1 MKTVFTFI
9 LLALVLSGAAYGE
22 DSAELKLEA
31 KYMATLDD
39 GVKRGGPVTEIE
51 KTVVET
57 CGKLVMLTADSL
69 EKVALATTQREEF
82 HFRVDVCTKMTAN
95 RVYPQPEFE
104 KKEIVVMICD
114 ESKVMLFRKL

>member
-1 MKTVFTFI
+1 MRTVLRFI
-9 LLALVLSGAAYGE
+9 LLALVLSGPAYGE

-31 KYMATLDD
+31 KYIATLDD
-39 GVKRGGPVTEIE
+39 WVKRGGPVTEVQ

-57 CGKLVMLTADSL
+57 CGKLVMLTAGTL
-69 EKVALATTQREEF
+69 EKTALATTQREEF
-82 HFRVDVCTKMTAN
+82 HFRVDVCTKMTVN
-95 RVYPQPEFE
+95 RVYPQSEFE